1 MDDPRPPKSI
11 TWESRRPARR
21 AWWPVIGGWAVV
33 LLAIGSCGQP
43 VRQAPLAGTSTG
55 VVKQTLDVIRG
66 RYTMISRQDGQE
78 FRQEYEV
85 IADGDRR
92 TRINYFGKP
101 QTDWEKRTDGSWTV
115 WDGQVLLDYNPNG
128 EPAYT
133 RVDDPDAGKQ
143 PVYVLRQGSPHFR
156 RACPDARR
164 LGTHALLGRT
174 AVRYACAASTDESG
188 MPEPHEMSL
197 DQATGLLLKD
207 EGASL
212 SIAASEVD
220 FDRTAGVDTF
230 STELPAGAQDGSG
243 PRLEDF
249 RLPRVGGGEL
259 ALADYPP
266 PLVIV
271 VGDAAGVREMVAR
284 LLPITQGGVRPRVIA
299 MLVAI
304 PPPDWKGSLLNPA
317 DATSFAE
324 EASQA
329 AGPFPVP
336 VGVDIKGAA
345 GYQISQAA
353 GIEAGQ
359 TTPTAIAFVASDGT
373 MAHASTDT
381 ATDAK
386 LRELIKTLQ

>member
-1 MDDPRPPKSI
+1 
-11 TWESRRPARR
+11 
-21 AWWPVIGGWAVV
+21 
-33 LLAIGSCGQP
+33 
-43 VRQAPLAGTSTG
+43 
-55 VVKQTLDVIRG
+55 
-66 RYTMISRQDGQE
+66 
-78 FRQEYEV
+78 
-85 IADGDRR
+85 
-92 TRINYFGKP
+92 
-101 QTDWEKRTDGSWTV
+101 
-115 WDGQVLLDYNPNG
+115 
-128 EPAYT
+128 
-133 RVDDPDAGKQ
+133 
-143 PVYVLRQGSPHFR
+143 
-156 RACPDARR
+156 
-164 LGTHALLGRT
+164 
-174 AVRYACAASTDESG
+174 

-197 DQATGLLLKD
+197 DQTTGLLVKD

-220 FDRTAGVDTF
+220 FDRIIDAGAF
-230 STELPAGAQDGSG
+230 STELPAGAHDGSG

-284 LLPITQGGVRPRVIA
+284 LLPLTQGGVRPRVIGL
-299 MLVAI
+299 LVAV

-317 DATSFAE
+317 DAASFAA
-324 EASQA
+324 EASKA

-359 TTPTAIAFVASDGT
+359 TTPTAIAFIASDGT
-373 MAHASTDT
+373 MAHASTDA
-381 ATDAK
+381 ATDGK
-386 LRELIKTLQ
+386 LRELIDALQ

>member
-1 MDDPRPPKSI
+1 MGDPRPPKS
-11 TWESRRPARR
+11 TTRESRRSARR
-21 AWWPVIGGWAVV
+21 ACWPVIGGWAAAV
-33 LLAIGSCGQP
+33 LTITSCGQP
-43 VRQAPLAGTSTG
+43 VRQAPPAGTSTG
-55 VVKQTLDVIRG
+55 VKQTLDVIRG
-66 RYTMISRQDGQE
+66 RYTMIMKQDRQE
-78 FRQEYEV
+78 FHQEYEV

-101 QTDWEKRTDGSWTV
+101 ETDWEKRTDGSWTV

-128 EPAYT
+128 EPAFT
-133 RVDDPDAGKQ
+133 RVDDPDAGKR
-143 PVYVLRQGSPHFR
+143 PVYVLRQGSLHFR

-164 LGTHALLGRT
+164 LGTQALRGRT
-174 AVRYACAASTDESG
+174 AVRYACAASTDEGG

-197 DQATGLLLKD
+197 DEATGLLLKD

-220 FDRTAGVDTF
+220 FDRTVGVDVF
-230 STELPAGAQDGSG
+230 STELPAGAHDGSG

-271 VGDAAGVREMVAR
+271 VGDAAGIRGMVAR
-284 LLPITQGGVRPRVIA
+284 LLPLTQGGVRPRVIG
-299 MLVAI
+299 MLVAV

-317 DATSFAE
+317 DAASFAE
-324 EASQA
+324 EAWKA

-345 GYQISQAA
+345 GYQISQAT

-359 TTPTAIAFVASDGT
+359 TKPTAIAFVASDGT
-373 MAHASTDT
+373 MVHASTDA

-386 LRELIKTLQ
+386 LRELIDTLQ

>member
-1 MDDPRPPKSI
+1 MDDPRPPKS
-11 TWESRRPARR
+11 TTRESRRPAQR
-21 AWWPVIGGWAVV
+21 AWWPVIGGWVVVV
-33 LLAIGSCGQP
+33 LAISSCGRP
-43 VRQAPLAGTSTG
+43 VRQAPPAGTSTG

-66 RYTMISRQDGQE
+66 RYTMIMRQDGQE

-92 TRINYFGKP
+92 TRINYFGEP
-101 QTDWEKRTDGSWTV
+101 ETDWEKRTDGSWTV

-133 RVDDPDAGKQ
+133 RVDDPDAGQ
-143 PVYVLRQGSPHFR
+143 RPVYVLREGSQHFR

-164 LGTHALLGRT
+164 LGTHTLLGHI
-174 AVRYACAASTDESG
+174 AVRYACAGSTDEGG

-207 EGASL
+207 DGATL
-212 SIAASEVD
+212 SIAASDVD
-220 FDRTAGVDTF
+220 FVHTVDVGTF
-230 STELPAGAQDGSG
+230 STELLAGGQDGSG
-243 PRLEDF
+243 PRIEDF

-259 ALADYPP
+259 ASADYPP

-271 VGDAAGVREMVAR
+271 VGDATGIRKMVAR
-284 LLPITQGGVRPRVIA
+284 LLPLTQGGVRPRVIG
-299 MLVAI
+299 MLVAV
-304 PPPDWKGSLLNPA
+304 PPADWKGSLLNPA
-317 DATSFAE
+317 DAASLAE
-324 EASQA
+324 EASKA

-345 GYQISQAA
+345 GYQISQAT

-359 TTPTAIAFVASDGT
+359 TKPTAVGFVASDGT
-373 MAHASTDT
+373 MAHASTDA
-381 ATDAK
+381 ATDDK
-386 LRELIKTLQ
+386 LRELIDTLQ